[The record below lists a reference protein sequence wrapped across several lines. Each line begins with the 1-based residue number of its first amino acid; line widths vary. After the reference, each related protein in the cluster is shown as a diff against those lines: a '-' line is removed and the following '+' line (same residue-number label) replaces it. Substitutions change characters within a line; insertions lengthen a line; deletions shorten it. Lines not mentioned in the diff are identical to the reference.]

1 MDRVLKRLI
10 KEARSA
16 KKNAADWN
24 ALKMIKRQPGITKDP
39 EIAAWYEQMGCER
52 KVVQR
57 VFELLDV
64 YRMSEEEVSCLLNC
78 LTYHSNRCNL
88 YPIKLK
94 KKGS

>member
-10 KEARSA
+10 KEAQLA
-16 KKNAADWN
+16 EKNAIDWN
-24 ALKMIKRQPGITKDP
+24 ALEMIKRKPGVTKDP
-39 EIAAWYEQMGCER
+39 EMTAWYKQMGCER

-64 YRMSEEEVSCLLNC
+64 YRMSEEEASCLLNC

-88 YPIKLK
+88 YPIKFK
-94 KKGS
+94 KEGS